1 MISEGIDIR
10 SVTNIFLFSS
20 DRQRLE
26 TVQRIGRALRKDPS
40 KPDKRAKVF
49 DFVNL
54 EILDEDKPI
63 TADWERYNWLRE
75 LQDTEVLDEWKK

>member
-26 TVQRIGRALRKDPS
+26 TVQRIAVPSARSS